1 MGDPLRSLR
10 ASPIDRALLPLHRW
24 VWQDAGRCARKLF
37 RFAETEADGGRD
49 LARAAEV
56 TADPLLRRLFL
67 RHAQDEERHARLFRA
82 RGRELFH
89 ALASEARRDGK
100 HSGRAPRFEANF
112 LAPGERGLDDL
123 RVESETDESLLAFL
137 HLSEQAAAQRFVI
150 YQEALEHD
158 PGTRDVFREILD
170 DEAFHMS
177 YTQAQLARIAGP
189 RTRRRI
195 WQARLGRLWKAY
207 LRLAAALAGVLGS
220 LLLRVQ
226 YFVLLPPFVLFAR
239 RAARREPEGF
249 SPSRA
254 LPDARSQY

>member
-1 MGDPLRSLR
+1 MGDRLRSLR
-10 ASPIDRALLPLHRW
+10 ASPLDRALLPLHRW
-24 VWQDAGRCARKLF
+24 VWQDAGRRARKLL

-49 LARAAEV
+49 LSRAAEV

-82 RGRELFH
+82 RARELFRT
-89 ALASEARRDGK
+89 LAGK
-100 HSGRAPRFEANF
+100 GKTRFEANF

-137 HLSEQAAAQRFVI
+137 HLSEEAAAQRFVI

-158 PGTRDVFREILD
+158 PGTRDVFREILH

-177 YTQAQLARIAGP
+177 YTHAQLARIAGP

-207 LRLAAALAGVLGS
+207 LRMAAALAGVLGS
-220 LLLRVQ
+220 LLLRIQ
-226 YFVLLPPFVLFAR
+226 YFVLLPPFVLLAR

-249 SPSRA
+249 SASRA